1 MNYTLNQLRIFHKV
15 SQTLSISK
23 AAEELH
29 LSQPAVSIQ
38 LRNFQDQFEIPLIEV
53 VRKRIFLTDFGR
65 EIAESAEQILA
76 QVYAINYR
84 MHTHKGGLTGRLR
97 IAVVSSG
104 KYIAPYYV
112 SGFVRRHEGVDLLL
126 DVNNRTQVLR
136 QLENNEVDFAFVSV
150 LPETPEVHHLD
161 LMENRL
167 FLIGGPESEPGLL
180 QSDQIPLIYR
190 EPGSATRLQMEQFM
204 KANRRNFRKKLE
216 LTSNEAVK
224 QAIMAGLGYSL
235 MPLIGIK
242 NEMRNKE
249 LNIIPFPGLPLR
261 TRWSVVWLS
270 EKKLSPL
277 GKAFIQYLEME
288 KEQIRTERFSWM
300 EVYNEKL
307 I

>member
-38 LRNFQDQFEIPLIEV
+38 LRNFQDQFEIPLIEL

-112 SGFVRRHEGVDLLL
+112 SGFVSRHEGVDLLL

-136 QLENNEVDFAFVSV
+136 QLENNEVDFAFVATTRALHRTAV
-150 LPETPEVHHLD
+150 LVDQCTVDAETRQFEGGGASGETGADNGNCFGLSHVGVGSTSCNIRANTVSGRVSDWRTGQSALKRALADGVHGSEIRLG
-161 LMENRL
+161 LRVKTNREGEKPSARRW
-167 FLIGGPESEPGLL
+167 IVGGGN
-180 QSDQIPLIYR
+180 DDTTC
-190 EPGSATRLQMEQFM
+190 GA
-204 KANRRNFRKKLE
+204 
-216 LTSNEAVK
+216 
-224 QAIMAGLGYSL
+224 
-235 MPLIGIK
+235 
-242 NEMRNKE
+242 
-249 LNIIPFPGLPLR
+249 
-261 TRWSVVWLS
+261 
-270 EKKLSPL
+270 
-277 GKAFIQYLEME
+277 GKAC
-288 KEQIRTERFSWM
+288 R
-300 EVYNEKL
+300 
-307 I
+307 